1 MSVKCPTTINEGQVS
16 IDLLDTLAIQSV
28 HLVKDEAK
36 VAQPDPVMWYGYY
49 DKKYR
54 LKQ

>member
-1 MSVKCPTTINEGQVS
+1 MICCRNKCRTSAHWFVS
-16 IDLLDTLAIQSV
+16 KIAIQSV
-28 HLVKDEAK
+28 HLVKVEAT

-49 DKKYR
+49 YKKYR